1 MFNPDV
7 DSVNLLVDILKPAPY
22 TRNRRPA
29 GATRN
34 GGTAMIMM
42 IGNVKVEIKRVRKG
56 TDRVEQEYAVH
67 KALAEA
73 EMQRDKAIA
82 DFAMRGVIL

>member
-1 MFNPDV
+1 
-7 DSVNLLVDILKPAPY
+7 
-22 TRNRRPA
+22 
-29 GATRN
+29 
-34 GGTAMIMM
+34 MIMM